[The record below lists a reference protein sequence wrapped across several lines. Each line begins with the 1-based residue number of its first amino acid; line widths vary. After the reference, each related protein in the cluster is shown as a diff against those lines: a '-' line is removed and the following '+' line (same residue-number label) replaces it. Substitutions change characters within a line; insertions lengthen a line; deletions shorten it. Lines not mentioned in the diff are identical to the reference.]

1 MSKSSTNGS
10 LALPV
15 SHCQER
21 IRLKVTLT
29 RLMSRHLWRRTRHAR
44 TQNLLN
50 DVPREQSP
58 RTCFMNGGPTRFALG
73 KV

>member
-29 RLMSRHLWRRTRHAR
+29 CLMLRHLWTRTRHAR

-50 DVPREQSP
+50 DIPRKQSL
-58 RTCFMNGGPTRFALG
+58 RTSFKNGDPTRFALG